1 VEDIQKRPVK
11 IGKDGAWRLMIGC
24 FGVLFSVVFVFLYGG
39 TRIKRVDQWDVPVL
53 QKEKKNEKE
62 ISATYMVV
70 PATTDI
76 VVGMVT
82 SESMVNTMNKRLP
95 ASRVYTLTYQDCP
108 MGKKQ

>member
-1 VEDIQKRPVK
+1 
-11 IGKDGAWRLMIGC
+11 
-24 FGVLFSVVFVFLYGG
+24 
-39 TRIKRVDQWDVPVL
+39 
-53 QKEKKNEKE
+53 
-62 ISATYMVV
+62 MVV